1 MSCSMGLRSALVL
14 EGSGNYST
22 EIAVILETSQ
32 TASGIRVNLCI
43 GTLVKLLHFG
53 VKGSSLL

>member
-1 MSCSMGLRSALVL
+1 MGYLMGLRRALVL
-14 EGSGNYST
+14 EGSRNYST
-22 EIAVILETSQ
+22 QIAVIPETSQ

-43 GTLVKLLHFG
+43 GTLVKSSHFS